1 MRIRAF
7 SCFYNPGASYADQ
20 TLEKL
25 GELARQAIKDF
36 NQAGYEVQTARLA
49 TTPFATLCPSGCL
62 DSGVTLA
69 KTLEAKA
76 KEQGF
81 SYLSLGPALPEQ
93 LESYP
98 LIPKMLAATENVF
111 FDGIMT
117 TSRGEISLPAIKAC
131 AQVIHE
137 NAAIRPNGFA
147 NLNFGALANV
157 PPFTPF
163 YPAAYSFGNRP
174 AFALAIEGADL
185 AVTAFSDA
193 KSLSEAR
200 QLLLESLH
208 QHTQK
213 LAVLCNSLANQF
225 KIDFK
230 GFDCSLAPFPEEW
243 CSIGHALEALG
254 IPALGQAGSLA
265 MAAFLADTLDQ
276 GQWLRTGFNGLM
288 LPVLEDATLAERS
301 GNSLTLKDMLLFSTV
316 CGTGLDTIPLPG
328 DASEE
333 QLAAVLLDVAALAL
347 RLNKPLTARLMPVPG
362 KKAGE
367 MTEFQFDYFCNGKV
381 MELSASPLQHLL
393 DTQETFKISP
403 RPQR

>member
-1 MRIRAF
+1 
-7 SCFYNPGASYADQ
+7 
-20 TLEKL
+20 
-25 GELARQAIKDF
+25 
-36 NQAGYEVQTARLA
+36 
-49 TTPFATLCPSGCL
+49 
-62 DSGVTLA
+62 
-69 KTLEAKA
+69 
-76 KEQGF
+76 
-81 SYLSLGPALPEQ
+81 
-93 LESYP
+93 
-98 LIPKMLAATENVF
+98 
-111 FDGIMT
+111 
-117 TSRGEISLPAIKAC
+117 
-131 AQVIHE
+131 
-137 NAAIRPNGFA
+137 
-147 NLNFGALANV
+147 
-157 PPFTPF
+157 
-163 YPAAYSFGNRP
+163 
-174 AFALAIEGADL
+174 
-185 AVTAFSDA
+185 
-193 KSLSEAR
+193 
-200 QLLLESLH
+200 LLESLH

-213 LAVLCNSLANQF
+213 LAVLCNSLASQF

-381 MELSASPLQHLL
+381 MELSASPLLHLL